1 VGAHYPLGGCALT
14 SAPWTSKQYLPSTIL
29 STQYYAVSRGH
40 ALMKPLNIQLQVTD
54 ALCSRLASE
63 VRTPAI
69 SVTDMIGSN
78 IAHLCHADFHI
89 KNCIVNS
96 S

>member
-1 VGAHYPLGGCALT
+1 
-14 SAPWTSKQYLPSTIL
+14 
-29 STQYYAVSRGH
+29 
-40 ALMKPLNIQLQVTD
+40 MKPLNIQLQVTD